1 MAEHRLKGGS
11 EDQEQQT
18 GLLREELERERRWER
33 AEERRVSHQMG
44 LTALLAVLMVIAT
57 DFSAFATWRTA
68 QVTSLVFA
76 IADRPFM
83 GVAKIDFEA
92 TDSPDPHLT
101 VVYKNFGRIP
111 AADGLVSVDAWIDGK
126 PAPDPLPGAM
136 DVHESGGIPPDVDH
150 FFYRYFTAA
159 SYKDVVSG
167 KSRLRVEVRID
178 YTGLAP
184 NTQYCDS
191 KRFVY
196 DYRTATFRHAGGSN
210 KCRGTEIF

>member
-1 MAEHRLKGGS
+1 MAEHRPKRGN
-11 EDQEQQT
+11 EDQDQN
-18 GLLREELERERRWER
+18 GDLLRHELERERRWEH
-33 AEERRVSHQMG
+33 AEERRVSRAIG
-44 LTALLAVLMVIAT
+44 LTDFLAVLMVIAT
-57 DFSAFATWRTA
+57 GFSAFATWRTA

-83 GVAKIDFEA
+83 GVAKVEFEA

-111 AADGLVSVDAWIDGK
+111 AVDGLVSVDALIDGK
-126 PAPDPLPGAM
+126 PAPDPFPGAM
-136 DVHESGGIPPDVDH
+136 DVHETGSIAPDVDH
-150 FFYRYFTAA
+150 FFYRFLNAD

-178 YTGLAP
+178 YKGLAP
-184 NTQYCDS
+184 NTQYCEF

-196 DYRTATFRHAGGSN
+196 DYRSATFRHAGGSN
-210 KCRGTEIF
+210 KCKGTQIF